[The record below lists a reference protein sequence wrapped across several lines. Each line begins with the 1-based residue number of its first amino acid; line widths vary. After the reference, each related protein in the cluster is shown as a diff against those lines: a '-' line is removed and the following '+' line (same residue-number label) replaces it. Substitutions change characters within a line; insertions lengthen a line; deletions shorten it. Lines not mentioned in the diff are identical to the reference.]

1 MKKLLALLLVLL
13 LCFSC
18 LLSCDENEESSSESS
33 SVEAPSESESSS
45 SESSSVEA
53 PSESESSSSE
63 SSSVIEPSDAP
74 KAPNET
80 KTQVKH
86 TEKYYRQISL
96 KYYKI
101 TNTPVSD
108 AEKEVFSDGIFE
120 LNQTSQYKIISS
132 HDGLEAFSLL
142 NPSEVE
148 ADLFEENRVIAILD
162 YYLGPSD
169 PAEAPSGF
177 YNLAFNENNELQITM
192 DLFRTSLTTTE
203 DKSNVYELYLVVV
216 PNSVLESANQS
227 GIAAINKNY
236 LEEYNDYNIY
246 EVEKTVEKTEAYY
259 VENRES
265 REKIEIL
272 DGLGWLP
279 SYPFIAIHLE
289 NPLETDFVVNS
300 FKYENGEIYLTVQI
314 FGKKEMEMFDFPAN
328 LITVSLQPIDGGYE
342 VPLPD
347 NMPSDCAI
355 NITLEYVS

>member
-18 LLSCDENEESSSESS
+18 LLSCDENEE
-33 SVEAPSESESSS
+33 SS

-169 PAEAPSGF
+169 PAESPSGF

-203 DKSNVYELYLVVV
+203 DKSNVYDLYLVVV
-216 PNSVLESANQS
+216 PNSELENANQS
-227 GIAAINKNY
+227 GIATINKNY

-265 REKIEIL
+265 REKVEIL

-279 SYPFIAIHLE
+279 SYPFIAIRLE

-314 FGKKEMEMFDFPAN
+314 FGKKEMEMFDFPTN
-328 LITVSLQPIDGGYE
+328 LITVSLQPIDLNTE
-342 VPLPD
+342 ISLPD
-347 NMPSDCAI
+347 NISSDCAV

>member
-45 SESSSVEA
+45 SESSSV
-53 PSESESSSSE
+53 
-63 SSSVIEPSDAP
+63 IEPSDTP

-80 KTQVKH
+80 KTQVKQ
-86 TEKYYRQISL
+86 TEKYYRQISSG
-96 KYYKI
+96 YVRTIVDYSGSQH
-101 TNTPVSD
+101 NGN
-108 AEKEVFSDGIFE
+108 AFSDDIFDV
-120 LNQTSQYKIISS
+120 NKTSQFKIFSS
-132 HDGLEAFSLL
+132 HNELQAFSLL
-142 NPSEVE
+142 NHSEIE
-148 ADLFEENRVIAILD
+148 SDLFEENRIVAILR
-162 YYLGPSD
+162 YYTDGSIS
-169 PAEAPSGF
+169 AISEVGF
-177 YNLAFNENNELQITM
+177 YNATFNGDNAKIEL
-192 DLFRTSLTTTE
+192 DLYHTGGDSTE
-203 DKSNVYELYLVVV
+203 DIVDCYELYFI
-216 PNSVLESANQS
+216 VLPITEIGEAGANGS
-227 GIAAINKNY
+227 IAINAER
-236 LEEYNDYNIY
+236 LTQYNSNAYKIDA
-246 EVEKTVEKTEAYY
+246 TVEKTEAYY

>member
-18 LLSCDENEESSSESS
+18 LLSCDENEE
-33 SVEAPSESESSS
+33 SS